1 MQQIKL
7 ILIFLIAVY
16 AGAFLF
22 FNTRNNADV
31 WLFVNVNL
39 RGVSVLLVM
48 LFTAALTLLLWWSR
62 GVVLRMLRGRGKTK
76 S

>member
-1 MQQIKL
+1 MQKIKV
-7 ILIFLIAVY
+7 ILTLLIAVY

-39 RGVSVLLVM
+39 KDVSVLVVM
-48 LFTAALTLLLWWSR
+48 LYSAALTLLLWWSR
-62 GVVLRMLRGRGKTK
+62 GVVLRMLGGRGKTK
-76 S
+76 R